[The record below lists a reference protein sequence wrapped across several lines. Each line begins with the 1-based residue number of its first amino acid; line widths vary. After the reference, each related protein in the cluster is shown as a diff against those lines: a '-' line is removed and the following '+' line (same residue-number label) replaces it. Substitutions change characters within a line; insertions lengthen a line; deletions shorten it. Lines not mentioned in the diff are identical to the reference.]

1 MAVVGA
7 DDALMVHNGTQ
18 PSQVEEKKPRDIE
31 MVVELVGSFE
41 SCHCYWKWK
50 HHLSLDLGHSGGLL
64 VSSAISSA
72 IEESKNSPWGATL
85 SDPQKYGI

>member
-7 DDALMVHNGTQ
+7 DDALMVDIGTQ

-41 SCHCYWKWK
+41 SCYCYWKWK

-64 VSSAISSA
+64 ESSA
-72 IEESKNSPWGATL
+72 IEESKNSPWDAT
-85 SDPQKYGI
+85 KYEI